1 MKSTAA
7 HAMVVASFIGD
18 SLALGLHWIY
28 DTAQIANRFGRIN
41 DLLAPSGDSYHP
53 NKRRGELTHYG
64 DQSLHLLKY
73 LASSQGHFSLVEYAR
88 QWRHYIDGY
97 GGYKDRASK
106 ATLQNLEAGMPPQN
120 SGSPSTDMGGAARI
134 APLVYA
140 HRDDV
145 DTMAANVA
153 AYTALTH
160 QGPGAVA
167 AALFLARSCHQILH
181 GATLRQAVEDSLA
194 QGLDSP
200 ELTLRLQDS
209 ITRRGGD
216 ITETVKSYG
225 QACAVNGALPAAVFT
240 ALHLQDSLEEA
251 LVATVMAGGDS
262 AARAMVVGM
271 LLGAVHGM
279 PSIPVTWLAGLQC
292 RVEVE
297 AALQSLEG
305 EQR

>member
-1 MKSTAA
+1 MTTTAA
-7 HAMVVASFIGD
+7 HAMLLASFVGD
-18 SLALGLHWIY
+18 SLALGFHWIY
-28 DTAQIANRFGRIN
+28 DTAQIANRVGRVS
-41 DLLAPSGDSYHP
+41 DLLAPSVDSYHL
-53 NKRRGELTHYG
+53 NKQRGELTHYG

-106 ATLQNLEAGMPPQN
+106 ATLQNLEAGISPQN
-120 SGSPSTDMGGAARI
+120 CGSPSTDLGGAARI

-140 HRDDV
+140 HRDDAE
-145 DTMAANVA
+145 TMAASVA

-200 ELTLRLQDS
+200 ELALRLQDS
-209 ITRRGGD
+209 ITRREGD

-225 QACAVNGALPAAVFT
+225 QACAVNGALPAAIFT

-279 PSIPVTWLAGLQC
+279 PSIPERWLAGLQC

-297 AALQSLEG
+297 SSLKSLEADHI
-305 EQR
+305 

>member
-1 MKSTAA
+1 MTTTAA
-7 HAMVVASFIGD
+7 HAMVLASFVGD

-28 DTAQIANRFGRIN
+28 DTAQIANRVGRVS
-41 DLLAPSGDSYHP
+41 DLLAPGDDSYHP
-53 NKRRGELTHYG
+53 NKKRGELTHYG

-73 LASSQGHFSLVEYAR
+73 LASSQGHFSLAEYAR
-88 QWRHYIDGY
+88 QWRVYIDGY
-97 GGYKDRASK
+97 GGYIDRASK
-106 ATLQNLEAGMPPQN
+106 FTLQNFEAGMSPQN
-120 SGSPSTDMGGAARI
+120 CGSPSTDLGGAARI
-134 APLVYA
+134 APLVYT
-140 HRDDV
+140 HRNSE
-145 DTMAANVA
+145 TMPETVA

-167 AALFLARSCHQILH
+167 AALFLARSCQQILH

-200 ELTLRLQDS
+200 ELALRLKDS
-209 ITRRGGD
+209 ISRREGD

-225 QACAVNGALPAAVFT
+225 QTCAVNGALPAALFT
-240 ALHLQDSLEEA
+240 ALQLQESLEEA

-279 PSIPVTWLAGLQC
+279 PSIPERWLAGLQC
-292 RVEVE
+292 RVDVE
-297 AALQSLEG
+297 ASLKSLEA
-305 EQR
+305 QHR

>member
-1 MKSTAA
+1 MTTTAA
-7 HAMVVASFIGD
+7 QAMVLASFVGD

-28 DTAQIANRFGRIN
+28 DTAQIADRVGRVS
-41 DLLAPSGDSYHP
+41 DLLAPSNDSYHP
-53 NKRRGELTHYG
+53 NKQRGELTHYG

-73 LASSQGHFSLVEYAR
+73 LASLQGHFSLAEYAR
-88 QWRHYIDGY
+88 QWRHSIDGY
-97 GGYKDRASK
+97 GGYMDRASK
-106 ATLQNLEAGMPPQN
+106 ATLQNLEAGMSPQN
-120 SGSPSTDMGGAARI
+120 CGSPSTDLGGAARI

-140 HRDDV
+140 YRNNSE
-145 DTMAANVA
+145 TMATTVA

-167 AALFLARSCHQILH
+167 AALFLARSCQQILH
-181 GATLRQAVEDSLA
+181 GATLRQALEESLA

-200 ELTLRLQDS
+200 ELALRLKDS
-209 ITRRGGD
+209 ITRRGGC

-225 QACAVNGALPAAVFT
+225 QACAVNGALPAAIFT
-240 ALHLQDSLEEA
+240 ALQLQESLEEA

-279 PSIPVTWLAGLQC
+279 PSVPERWLAGLQC

-297 AALQSLEG
+297 ASL
-305 EQR
+305 RSIAAKHV